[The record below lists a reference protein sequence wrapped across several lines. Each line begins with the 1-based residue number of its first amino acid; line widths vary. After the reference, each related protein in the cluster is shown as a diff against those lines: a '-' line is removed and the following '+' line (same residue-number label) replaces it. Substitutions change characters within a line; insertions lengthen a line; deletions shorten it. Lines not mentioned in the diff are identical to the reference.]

1 MNMKNISY
9 SIVQNI
15 KLDILS
21 IDLDKFLFAK
31 DFEIY
36 KLQSIKLYEL
46 HNSFLN
52 GVS

>member
-1 MNMKNISY
+1 MNMKNISF
-9 SIVQNI
+9 SRSQNI
-15 KLDILS
+15 KIDILS

-31 DFEIY
+31 DFEIN
-36 KLQSIKLYEL
+36 KFRPIKLYEL